1 MNFYF
6 TKHAKEKLVK
16 TRKSGFL
23 ITIDTIKKIVL
34 KPLKVEDRYDGTHIA
49 SSLINSYHVLRV
61 VYRMDGDII
70 VIITLYPGRR
80 KAYGL

>member
-16 TRKSGFL
+16 TRKFSFL
-23 ITIDTIKKIVL
+23 ITIDTIKKTVF

-49 SSLINSYHVLRV
+49 SSLINSCHVLRV

-70 VIITLYPGRR
+70 VIITFYPGRR